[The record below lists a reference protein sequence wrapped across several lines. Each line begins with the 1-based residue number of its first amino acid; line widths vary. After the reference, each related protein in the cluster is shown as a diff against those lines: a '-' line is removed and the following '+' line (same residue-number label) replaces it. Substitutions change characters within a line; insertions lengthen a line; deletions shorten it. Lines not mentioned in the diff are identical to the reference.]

1 LEERNNPSV
10 SKKKLH
16 YVALTEDIFLHEN
29 DIQKNSLATH
39 GHGLTD
45 NIDNDVSSLL
55 IW

>member
-45 NIDNDVSSLL
+45 NIDNDVSSHL